1 MSRDIQKNRLQKI
14 LFKGEFWMNEDRS
27 GEYLLDVLKEREKE
41 LNCLYRVEEYLNN
54 RRLSLSEVFEGI
66 INAIPSGYQ
75 FPEFCEAR
83 ILYGNTCYQTPG
95 FRSRP
100 ILDSSNIKVDDK
112 VVGKLQVVYT
122 REVPQSAEGY
132 FLDKERR
139 LIKTIADRIGQTI
152 LYRQME
158 QIRREWENA
167 RQELNSETGSKEWRI
182 IIDLFCR
189 TDKETLL
196 HICRKMINY
205 LSWNGVKEAMDILQS
220 LGTGGGEYF
229 EQEEQNYPTA
239 KRPIEN
245 IEDICEKTFSLASK
259 HLSDNEI
266 SVNLRK
272 WIQEEKAYFL
282 IKAIDSIDAPMK
294 GIIEAITRYRK
305 MSENR
310 DIFYA
315 PTERWLKT
323 ALVGRFFSDNLNFI
337 NTARQYVD
345 ISDFY
350 GIVNRI
356 IYPVGSSGK
365 LGGKSAGL
373 FLAYHILRKE
383 SENNSLL
390 EGVKIPKTWYITT
403 DTLKDFLHYNNLEEL
418 NEQKY
423 KELYEVRIEYP
434 NIVQLMKNSHF
445 PPEIIKSL
453 SMALDDFGDVP
464 LIVRSSSLL
473 EDQMGSSFSG
483 KYKSLFIANQGSK
496 QERLEALMDAV
507 TEVYASVFSPDS
519 IQYRAERG
527 LLDFPEEMGI
537 MIQEVVG
544 TKVGRYY
551 FPVFAGVAFSNNE
564 FRWSPRIKREDGLI
578 RMVPGLG
585 TRAVDRLSDDFPV
598 LVSPGQPGLRVNTS
612 IDEIRRYSPKKIDV
626 INLETNSFETVDISS
641 VLKEYGDY
649 IPNIHKAVSICR
661 HNHIEKPLAFGIDFQ
676 RDDVVVTFEGF
687 LSDTRFIK
695 QMDAVMKTLKEK
707 LGTPVDVEFAFDGNN
722 LFLLQCSPQSYS
734 LDCTPSPIPQDIAQ
748 KDMIFSANRYVSNG
762 RVPDISYIV
771 YVDPAAYDELQEL
784 DDIINTGRIVGLL
797 NSILPKRQFILM
809 GPGRWGSRGDIKLGV
824 QVSYADINNTA
835 ALIEIARKKSG
846 YVPELSFG
854 THFFQDL
861 VEANIRYLPIYP
873 DDKGIIFNEAFLV
886 KSENIL
892 PELLPK
898 YAKYAD
904 LVHVIDVPKVSGGK
918 ILKILTN
925 ADLEKAVAFLSSP
938 AEMGTELEKPEKYT
952 DTRPDDRFWRWRHYM
967 AERIAESIDMARFGV
982 EGIYLFGSTN
992 NASAGPGSDIDL
1004 LIHFSGN
1011 PEQRKELLL
1020 WLEGWSLCLSEIN
1033 YLKTGYTTSGL
1044 LDVHIVTE
1052 GDIKRKTCFATKINA
1067 VTDPAHPL
1075 RLKGDK

>member
-1 MSRDIQKNRLQKI
+1 
-14 LFKGEFWMNEDRS
+14 MNEDRS

-41 LNCLYRVEEYLNN
+41 LNCLYLVEEYLNN
-54 RRLSLSEVFEGI
+54 RRLSLPEVFEGI
-66 INAIPSGYQ
+66 IKTIPSGYQ

-83 ILYGNTCYQTPG
+83 IVYGNTCYQTPG
-95 FRSRP
+95 FRNTP
-100 ILDSSNIKVDDK
+100 IMDSSNIKVDEK

-122 REVPQSAEGY
+122 RDVPQSQEGY

-158 QIRREWENA
+158 QIRREWESA
-167 RQELNSETGSKEWRI
+167 RQELHNGTGSSEWRI

-189 TDKETLL
+189 TDKEMLL

-205 LSWNGVKEAMDILQS
+205 LSWSGVKEAMDILHS
-220 LGTGGGEYF
+220 LGAGGREYF
-229 EQEEQNYPTA
+229 EQEDQNFPTV
-239 KRPIEN
+239 KRPIEK
-245 IEDICEKTFSLASK
+245 IEDICKKTFDLASK

-266 SVNLRK
+266 SIHLRK
-272 WIQEEKAYFL
+272 WIQEERAYFL

-294 GIIEAITRYRK
+294 GIVEAITRYRN
-305 MSENR
+305 MAENN

-315 PTERWLKT
+315 PTERWLRT

-350 GIVNRI
+350 DIVNRI

-373 FLAYHILRKE
+373 FLAYQILRKE
-383 SENNSLL
+383 SENNPLL
-390 EGVKIPKTWYITT
+390 EGVKVPKTWYITT

-434 NIVQLMKNSHF
+434 NIVHLMKNSHF

-453 SMALDDFGDVP
+453 SMALDDFGEVP

-544 TKVGRYY
+544 TRVGRYY

-598 LVSPGQPGLRVNTS
+598 LISPGQPGLRVNTS
-612 IDEIRRYSPKKIDV
+612 VDEIRRYSPKKIDV
-626 INLETNSFETVDISS
+626 INLETNSFETVEISS

-649 IPNIHKAVSICR
+649 IPNIHKVVSICR

-676 RDDVVVTFEGF
+676 KDDVVVTFEGF

-722 LFLLQCSPQSYS
+722 LFLLQCRPQSFS
-734 LDCTPSPIPQDIAQ
+734 LDCTPSPIPQDISQ
-748 KDMIFSANRYVSNG
+748 KDIIFSANRYVSNG

-784 DDIINTGRIVGLL
+784 DDIINAGRIVGLL

-809 GPGRWGSRGDIKLGV
+809 GPGRWGSRGDIKMGV

-835 ALIEIARKKSG
+835 ALIEIARNKSG

-861 VEANIRYLPIYP
+861 VESNIRYLPIYP
-873 DDKGIIFNEAFLV
+873 DDKGIIFNEAFLT
-886 KSENIL
+886 KSDNIL
-892 PELLPK
+892 AELLPK
-898 YAKYAD
+898 YEKYSN
-904 LVHVIDVPKVSGGK
+904 LVHVIDVPKVSGGR

-925 ADLEKAVAFLSSP
+925 ADLEKAVAFLASP
-938 AEMGTELEKPEKYT
+938 AEMETELKKPEKYT
-952 DTRPDDRFWRWRHYM
+952 DARPDDRFWRWRHYM

-1004 LIHFSGN
+1004 LIHFTGS

-1044 LDVHIVTE
+1044 LDVHIVTD
-1052 GDIKRKTCFATKINA
+1052 GDIKRRTCFATKINA

-1075 RLKGDK
+1075 RVREKDSN